1 MNKFAHSIQNNALGI
16 LLMLVSAF
24 GLATGQ
30 LFWKISAGDRTLFL
44 LIGFAL
50 YGVSALFM
58 VIAYRHG
65 SLSVLHPMMSMS
77 YVMAFVLGG
86 VFLHESVNV
95 VQIGGLLFVLLGA
108 ILIGGGDA

>member
-1 MNKFAHSIQNNALGI
+1 MNRFFGSIQKNYVGI
-16 LLMLVSAF
+16 LYMLVSAF

-30 LFWKISAGDRTLFL
+30 LFWKISAGDRAFFL
-44 LIGFAL
+44 LAGFAL
-50 YGVSALFM
+50 YGVSALCM

-65 SLSVLHPMMSMS
+65 SLSVLHPMMSTS

-86 VFLHESVNV
+86 YFLHESVNAVQV
-95 VQIGGLLFVLLGA
+95 VGLAVVLLGV